1 MSPAFTVPQNVLVTG
16 AFGNVGSSTI
26 GHLLNA
32 GHRVVA
38 TDLRSPHNERV
49 ATRFAGRV
57 DIVWGDI
64 CEPALWQ
71 QALPG
76 IDAIIHLAAVI
87 PPLTERL
94 PQLTQAVNLE
104 ATRELI
110 RQMEA
115 SPTARRL
122 VFASSMV
129 VAGRDQHRRVPP
141 LRIEEA
147 PQPSDAYGRS
157 KAEAEQALR
166 ASQLD
171 WSILRLAVCPPTAL
185 SKKDIDNF
193 SNIFDTS
200 ATGRVE
206 LVHTDDA
213 GLAFSNAVACSGAI
227 GRTLFIGGGERC
239 RSEVLPFYNRMFEA
253 MGLRPLDPRVLH
265 PGPPRFFG
273 DWVDTEES
281 QRLLAFQRHSLD
293 DILRELR
300 SSLGPMRWLL
310 KATAPVAGWFIAR
323 QSPHF
328 SRN

>member
-1 MSPAFTVPQNVLVTG
+1 MAQTVLVTG

-38 TDLRSPHNERV
+38 TDLRSPHNERI
-49 ATRFAGRV
+49 AARFAGRLDV
-57 DIVWGDI
+57 VWGNI
-64 CEPALWQ
+64 CETSLWQ
-71 QALPG
+71 QALVG
-76 IDAIIHLAAVI
+76 VDAVIHLAAVI

-94 PQLTQAVNLE
+94 PQLTQAVNLD

-110 RQMEA
+110 CQMET
-115 SPTARRL
+115 SPTARRI

-129 VAGRDQHRRVPP
+129 VAGREQHRRVPP
-141 LRIEEA
+141 LRVDEA
-147 PQPSDAYGRS
+147 PRPGDAYGRS
-157 KAEAEQALR
+157 KAAAEQHIR
-166 ASQLD
+166 ASRLD
-171 WSILRLAVCPPTAL
+171 WSILRLAVCPPVAL

-200 ATGRVE
+200 ANGRVE

-213 GLAFSNAVACSGAI
+213 GLAFANAIACSAAI
-227 GRTLFIGGGERC
+227 GRTLYIGGGERC
-239 RSEVLPFYNRMFEA
+239 RSEVLTFYNRMFEA
-253 MGLRPLDPRVLH
+253 MGLNPLDPRVLH

-273 DWVDTEES
+273 DWVDTDES
-281 QRLLAFQRHSLD
+281 QRLLSFQRHSLD

-300 SSLGPMRWLL
+300 TSLGLARWVL
-310 KATAPVAGWFIAR
+310 KATAPLAGWFIAR